1 MRIVSALRAAVVPL
15 ALAAGV
21 LVAGCG
27 SSSPSSGSKPA
38 SSVIPA
44 MEAAVDHATSV
55 HMTGLVRDDG
65 TRIGFDIRFHGSRLA
80 GRMDEGGAAFEVI
93 VLPGRSYLRVDSAF
107 LSRLGVPATVCVTIC
122 GKYFLLPSSD
132 AQSITGALGMTRLT
146 RDLFGKIPK
155 SARKSGVE
163 FVPASY
169 DGQPVL
175 RVRKGGFTLDV
186 AAAGTPYPLAI
197 LAPHGQYLKFSDWN
211 NVGPPAGPAKSKVV
225 TANQLA
231 QLAHS
236 DD

>member
-1 MRIVSALRAAVVPL
+1 MRTVTALRAGLVPL

-27 SSSPSSGSKPA
+27 SSSPSSGAEPA

-55 HMTGLVRDDG
+55 HMTGRVRADG
-65 TRIGFDIRFHGSRLA
+65 TKIGVDIKFHGSRLA
-80 GRMDEGGAAFEVI
+80 GAMDEGGAAFEVI
-93 VLPGRSYLRVDSAF
+93 VLPGKSYLRVDSAF
-107 LSRLGVPATVCVTIC
+107 LSRLGAPATVCAAIC

-146 RDLFGKIPK
+146 RDLFAKIPK
-155 SARKSGVE
+155 SARQSGVE
-163 FVPASY
+163 FVSATY
-169 DGQPVL
+169 DGQRVL
-175 RVRKGGFTLDV
+175 RVHKGGFTLDV

-211 NVGPPAGPAKSKVV
+211 NVAAPAGPTKSEVV
-225 TANQLA
+225 TSTQLA

-236 DD
+236 GD